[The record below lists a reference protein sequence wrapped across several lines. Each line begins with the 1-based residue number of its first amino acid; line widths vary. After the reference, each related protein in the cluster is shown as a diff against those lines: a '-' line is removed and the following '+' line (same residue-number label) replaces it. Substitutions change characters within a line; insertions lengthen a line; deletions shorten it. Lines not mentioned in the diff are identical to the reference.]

1 MAESCSHSNAKNRPL
16 GGKAESRPVAQ
27 TTRKGH
33 SSHGRASRL
42 DAISLAIDSEL
53 GPNSTIT
60 TQEIEA
66 ICLLLGNDLDSLFS
80 N

>member
-1 MAESCSHSNAKNRPL
+1 MAESCPHSTAKNRPL
-16 GGKAESRPVAQ
+16 GGRAESRLVAQ
-27 TTRKGH
+27 QTRKGQT
-33 SSHGRASRL
+33 SHGRASRL

-53 GPNSTIT
+53 GPNSPIT